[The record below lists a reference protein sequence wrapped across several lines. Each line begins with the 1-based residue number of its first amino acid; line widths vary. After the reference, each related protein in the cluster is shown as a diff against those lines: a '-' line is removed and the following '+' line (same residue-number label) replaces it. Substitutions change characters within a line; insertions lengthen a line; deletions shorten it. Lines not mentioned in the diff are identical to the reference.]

1 MSQDPKD
8 PKDHHAEEGIVL
20 RNSAPARVSF
30 NEKTGKAQRKRNI
43 FNDDQAG
50 SVASDETLHEEASQ
64 VLQDDERLL
73 HVEDTAFTPEK
84 PLQLE
89 PEQTAGTVLR
99 PESEGNAAHRLQVE
113 HEDADDNRL
122 HLSEAKTDDTNRL
135 QLPEADDSNRLHL
148 PEAET
153 EDNNRLQLP
162 QAAAMEAGRLQHD
175 EDIAADHRERL
186 PEQPPS
192 LLPPDLPS
200 LELATPN
207 VLHVALSP
215 ETPDAAQESAQETA
229 QNIAPPPPTPSAS
242 SEPASQIADA
252 LHQPA
257 PATHPSH
264 RVHLSMNVH
273 QRERLA
279 ASIAEGVAIEERLH
293 HAQER
298 VIKLT
303 DQILNGNR

>member
-50 SVASDETLHEEASQ
+50 SVASDETLHEEASR
-64 VLQDDERLL
+64 VLQDDEQLL

-135 QLPEADDSNRLHL
+135 QLPEADDSNRL
-148 PEAET
+148 
-153 EDNNRLQLP
+153 QLP
-162 QAAAMEAGRLQHD
+162 QAAAMEAVRLQHD

-242 SEPASQIADA
+242 AAPASQIADA

-257 PATHPSH
+257 PAAHPSH
-264 RVHLSMNVH
+264 RMHLSMNVH

>member
-50 SVASDETLHEEASQ
+50 SADSDETLHEEASRN
-64 VLQDDERLL
+64 LHDDEHLL
-73 HVEDTAFTPEK
+73 HVEDTSFTPEK

-89 PEQTAGTVLR
+89 PEQTTGTVLR

-122 HLSEAKTDDTNRL
+122 HLPEA
-135 QLPEADDSNRLHL
+135 EADDSNLLHL
-148 PEAET
+148 SEAKT
-153 EDNNRLQLP
+153 EDNNRLQP
-162 QAAAMEAGRLQHD
+162 D

-186 PEQPPS
+186 PEPPPS

-215 ETPDAAQESAQETA
+215 ETPDAAQEPAQETA
-229 QNIAPPPPTPSAS
+229 QNIALPPPTPSAS
-242 SEPASQIADA
+242 ATPASPTADA
-252 LHQPA
+252 PHQPA
-257 PATHPSH
+257 PAAHPSH

-298 VIKLT
+298 VIQLT

>member
-1 MSQDPKD
+1 MSQDPKN
-8 PKDHHAEEGIVL
+8 PKGNHAEEGIVL
-20 RNSAPARVSF
+20 RNSSPARVSF

-50 SVASDETLHEEASQ
+50 SAASDETLHEEASR
-64 VLQDDERLL
+64 VLRDDERLL
-73 HVEDTAFTPEK
+73 HVEDTSFTPEK
-84 PLQLE
+84 SLQLE

-99 PESEGNAAHRLQVE
+99 PESEANAAHRLQVE

-122 HLSEAKTDDTNRL
+122 HLSEAKT
-135 QLPEADDSNRLHL
+135 
-148 PEAET
+148 
-153 EDNNRLQLP
+153 EDNNRLQP
-162 QAAAMEAGRLQHD
+162 D

-186 PEQPPS
+186 PEPPPS

-229 QNIAPPPPTPSAS
+229 QNIALPPPTPSAS
-242 SEPASQIADA
+242 ATPASQTTDA
-252 LHQPA
+252 PHQPT
-257 PATHPSH
+257 PAAHPSH